1 MKHDSGVQL
10 HGASSDGPRLG
21 GTGRHM
27 SHLLPSKS
35 EPEGIGKSNCRL
47 SPGVTIL
54 LASCRSG
61 HLPSPAR
68 VLDHEAP
75 IWSLERQFPCL
86 LWLTFN
92 VLWTFS
98 PNESGFVPDERDE
111 RATVQMYA
119 AHAAKPVKAFFP
131 LVWEMFKGTLWKN
144 CLLFLF
150 FTYTPDVFSGPRVFE
165 CDWWGCS
172 LKGRRRGKK
181 KKKNPV
187 IISIF
192 CVICWVCMQV
202 AFFMRFNNN

>member
-1 MKHDSGVQL
+1 MYCVETWHFVFIRREMARMCLKNPTQHDCTVALLKLFIANPPELLCTAQMKHDSGVQL

-131 LVWEMFKGTLWKN
+131 
-144 CLLFLF
+144 
-150 FTYTPDVFSGPRVFE
+150 PR
-165 CDWWGCS
+165 
-172 LKGRRRGKK
+172 
-181 KKKNPV
+181 
-187 IISIF
+187 
-192 CVICWVCMQV
+192 
-202 AFFMRFNNN
+202 MRNV